1 MYNKQGTDGS
11 NDTRKSLNETDMDPP
26 VDTEENHNSK
36 PLSNRQSRKKSA
48 RSSIRTSKVGGVEG
62 RDSSVLS
69 QPLTY
74 LPENLEKIGVDAE
87 KGGCK
92 ASTAIAASSWNAM
105 AGLGMVS
112 MPWAF
117 Q

>member
-1 MYNKQGTDGS
+1 MHNKQGTDGS
-11 NDTRKSLNETDMDPP
+11 NDTRKSLNETNMDAPG
-26 VDTEENHNSK
+26 DEEENHKSK
-36 PLSNRQSRKKSA
+36 HASNRQSRKSQRA
-48 RSSIRTSKVGGVEG
+48 SVRTSKVGGVDG
-62 RDSSVLS
+62 RDSTVLS